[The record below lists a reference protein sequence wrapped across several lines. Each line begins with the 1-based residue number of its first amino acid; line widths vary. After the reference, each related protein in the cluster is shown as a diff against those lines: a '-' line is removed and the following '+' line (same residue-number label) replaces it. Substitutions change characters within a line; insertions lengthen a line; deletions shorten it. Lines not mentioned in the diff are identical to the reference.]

1 MMSTVA
7 IVAYLMTAG
16 IAAFT
21 IYLFVMLDVFGTGK
35 ASTILLCVGW
45 GAIGAFF
52 LAWTINNAVIARG
65 VSRDML
71 TGRVAPVVEET
82 LKSLILVYLI
92 RHPRF
97 RYIVD
102 GAVYGIAVGIGF
114 GLSEN
119 LFIYLPGAGEAVL
132 GTAISRTLS
141 TALMHATASG
151 LVGISLGRIRRAPRD
166 RGRIFPVF
174 GIGLAI
180 GLHVVYNNLARQLQG
195 PTLLLAAVGIGIGG
209 GVLIAWQISQGL
221 ADEKRRFANS
231 LGLNVGVSAGE
242 RKAVQQLGGAS
253 IEQIF
258 DELGDFFGAKNIALI
273 RRLLVIQANIGI
285 LQNNLSVPASERL
298 HKAWKEEIAEY
309 RREIESIRRE
319 LGPSVS
325 LFLQNVFPHDD
336 SAMQDALNSEIARFD
351 PTLVHTFDMFMRV
364 SELAETFSP
373 EQLQTMAERLN
384 RIEIFRNVSLA
395 NLENLS
401 RAITVQSFED
411 GAVLFDEG
419 DEGNA
424 MYMIEA
430 GQIDIFVTE
439 RGEQDKLLRELT
451 PGNVVGEFSLLD
463 GQPRSAGAKAHG
475 PVRALTLQREVF
487 TMFIQSRPQVVL
499 AMLQYLAGKVRY
511 TTQSV
516 ETSVAWMA
524 RLESG
529 DYSIARLSA
538 VEATPVRPASIRTD
552 EAQAV
557 DLEPADITRETPA
570 FVDTVFSRVADVIR
584 QREAAI
590 RQKSLPKPPPAA
602 P

>member
-7 IVAYLMTAG
+7 IVAYLLTAG

-35 ASTILLCVGW
+35 ASTILLCVAW

-52 LAWTINNAVIARG
+52 LAWTINNAVVARG
-65 VSRDML
+65 VSHDML
-71 TGRVAPVVEET
+71 TGRVAPIIEET

-92 RHPRF
+92 RRPRF

-119 LFIYLPGAGEAVL
+119 LFIYLPGAGDAVL

-151 LVGISLGRIRRAPRD
+151 LVGISLGRIRRAPRN

-180 GLHVVYNNLARQLQG
+180 ALHVAYNNLARQLQG

-221 ADEKRRFANS
+221 ADEKRRFADS

-258 DELGDFFGAKNIALI
+258 DALGDFFGAKSIAQI
-273 RRLLVIQANIGI
+273 RRLLVIQANVGI
-285 LQNNLSVPASERL
+285 LQNNLSVPTSERL
-298 HKAWKEEIAEY
+298 HKAWEEEIAEY
-309 RREIESIRRE
+309 RQEIESIRRE

-336 SAMQDALNSEIARFD
+336 SAMQDALNAEMARFD
-351 PTLVHTFDMFMRV
+351 PSLVHTFDMFMRV

-384 RIEIFRNVSLA
+384 RIEIFQNVSLA

-401 RAITVQSFED
+401 RAITVQTFAD
-411 GAVLFDEG
+411 GAALFNEG

-439 RGEQDKLLRELT
+439 RGGQDKLLRELT

-475 PVRALTLQREVF
+475 PVRALALQREVF

-529 DYSIARLSA
+529 DYPAVRPSVAETTPKPPSPEQAGEVRA
-538 VEATPVRPASIRTD
+538 VE
-552 EAQAV
+552 
-557 DLEPADITRETPA
+557 LEPADITPETP
-570 FVDTVFSRVADVIR
+570 VLVNSVFSRVADVIR

-590 RQKSLPKPPPAA
+590 RQRSLP
-602 P
+602 